1 MTRNE
6 EDKSLKSNKKSRAR
20 RKKKTAAEL
29 LRAERRPGPSGSDEL
44 DPGDKTLSDAA
55 RVLRLIA
62 SGALRND
69 DEDRKD
75 ADHIPRDLHGKP
87 LRRLTSEDEAALA
100 HNIQHHGD
108 LDARNTLILANI
120 GLVHLIANQLRRPYI
135 RYEDLVQEG
144 ILGLMRATETFE
156 PSRNI
161 RFSTYSVYWIRAK
174 IQRFL
179 QKLDR
184 DDIPKITG
192 AELIEDESGRR
203 KRPRAHKVSIDA
215 KVDSED
221 GRSVQDFLA
230 SSNDGPEDHF
240 LRYEQDKR
248 IHKVLREIARETG
261 DPRLF
266 TIIKWRLLTEEP
278 ETLTELG
285 ERLNLSREGARLLE
299 NKILKLAKV
308 RLKDFKKQTA

>member
-1 MTRNE
+1 MTR
-6 EDKSLKSNKKSRAR
+6 KSKAKPLKNKKNARSR
-20 RKKKTAAEL
+20 RKKQTAAEL
-29 LRAERRPGPSGSDEL
+29 LRAERRPGPAGSNEL
-44 DPGDKTLSDAA
+44 GSGDKTLSDAA
-55 RVLRLIA
+55 RVLKLIA
-62 SGALRND
+62 SGALTND
-69 DEDRKD
+69 EKSKND
-75 ADHIPRDLHGKP
+75 ADDIPRDLHGKP

-144 ILGLMRATETFE
+144 IMGLMRATETFE

-184 DDIPKITG
+184 DDIPKIAG

-215 KVDSED
+215 KIDSED
-221 GRSVQDFLA
+221 GRNVQDFLA
-230 SSNDGPEDHF
+230 SKNDGPEDHF
-240 LRYEQDKR
+240 LRFEQDKR

>member
-1 MTRNE
+1 MTQPE
-6 EDKSLKSNKKSRAR
+6 KPKGLKNKEKTLDGAVKKS
-20 RKKKTAAEL
+20 AAEL
-29 LRAERRPGPSGSDEL
+29 LGADRRPGPSGKDEP
-44 DPGDKTLSDAA
+44 DAGDRALSDAA
-55 RVLRLIA
+55 RVLKLIA
-62 SGALRND
+62 SGALRT
-69 DEDRKD
+69 DEETREEV
-75 ADHIPRDLHGKP
+75 HEIPRDVHGKP

-100 HNIQHHGD
+100 YNLQHHGD
-108 LDARNTLILANI
+108 LDSRNTLILANI

-156 PSRNI
+156 ASRNI

-184 DDIPKITG
+184 DDIPKIAG
-192 AELIEDESGRR
+192 AELIEDDSGKR
-203 KRPRAHKVSIDA
+203 KRPRAHKVSIDT
-215 KVDSED
+215 KIDSED

-230 SSNDGPEDHF
+230 SGNEGPEDMF
-240 LRYEQDKR
+240 LKSEQEKR
-248 IHKVLREIARETG
+248 VHKVLREIARETG

-299 NKILKLAKV
+299 NKILNLAKG
-308 RLKDFKKQTA
+308 RLKDFRKQTA